1 MVSPAEGQVRYKG
14 LVLTGVFDGCSCLP
28 EAYIQKTLRSGLL
41 DSEHNTVIS
50 HWFDSSLIHARARH
64 TLLTFGWQYAEPGE
78 IPYGVVPFEN
88 QQKLQCCTTL
98 HARDHLQRDP
108 S

>member
-1 MVSPAEGQVRYKG
+1 MRHKG
-14 LVLTGVFDGCSCLP
+14 LVLTEVSDGCSCLP
-28 EAYIQKTLRSGLL
+28 EAYIRKILRSRLL

-50 HWFDSSLIHARARH
+50 HWFDSSHIHARARH
-64 TLLTFGWQYAEPGE
+64 TLLTFGWQYAESGE
-78 IPYGVVPFEN
+78 IQYGVVPFED
-88 QQKLQCCTTL
+88 QERLQCCTTL